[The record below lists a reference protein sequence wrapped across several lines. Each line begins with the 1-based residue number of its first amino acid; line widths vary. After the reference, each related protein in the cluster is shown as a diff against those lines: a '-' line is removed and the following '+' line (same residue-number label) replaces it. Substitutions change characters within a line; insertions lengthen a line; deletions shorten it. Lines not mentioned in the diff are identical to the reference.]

1 MAEKD
6 SFLSKSI
13 YIIGALMSLFHITT
27 LVFYPLPANI
37 FRTTHLMF
45 VLTMIYLTYS
55 FSSKEGNKKIGTG
68 NIVLLLAGLASCIY
82 IAVEMNALLTRGGI
96 WTTDADIILGI
107 IAIVVVLEATRRSN
121 GLALPLIAIG
131 FMAYAFWGNH
141 IPGMLGHKG
150 YSLKRI
156 ITALYTY
163 DGLFGTALDTAA
175 TFVTMFVIFAAFL
188 EKTGA
193 GDVFLELAKGVA
205 GRARGGPAKIAVIAC
220 ALFGTISGSAVACV
234 AATGSIIVP
243 LMIKLKY
250 DNLFAGSVISSAA
263 IGAQIMPPV
272 MAAGAFLMA
281 EFLGV
286 PYLEV
291 MRAAIIPAL
300 MYFFTIWIS
309 IDCKAAKINLKGLSK
324 DEIPSTMAVLKKD
337 WLILAPLILLI
348 VLLVVFKLSAIACAF
363 YSMVA
368 SIMVC
373 YFDKERRMGLK
384 KIIDT
389 LAYSAKGIASVAC
402 ACACAGLVIGVINLT
417 GLGLKISTL
426 IISLSG
432 GRLIFALMLSMVTA
446 IIFGMGLPTTVS
458 YLLCVSVLSPVLIN
472 MGVLPIAAHMFIF
485 YFACLSGITPP
496 VALAAYTGA
505 SIAGTKSIPTA
516 SESCKLA
523 VIAFFVPYM
532 FVYNPA
538 YLMQGS
544 VPGIIWA
551 VIVGITTCYAI
562 SGFVQGWFMVKL
574 NAFARSGFF
583 VATVLL
589 LWQNLIFDIIGLAAF
604 AALLVVLIIRKK
616 SQNKASALEEVK
628 L

>member
-1 MAEKD
+1 MQQKD
-6 SFLSKSI
+6 DLLNKII
-13 YIIGALMSLFHITT
+13 YIAGVLMTLFHIIT
-27 LVFYPLPANI
+27 LVFYPLPANA
-37 FRTTHLMF
+37 FRTIHLMF
-45 VLTMIYLTYS
+45 VLAMIYLTHP
-55 FSSKEGNKKIGTG
+55 FSQKEDKGKVKIFD
-68 NIVLLLAGLASCIY
+68 ILLLLGGLASCIY
-82 IAVEMNALLTRGGI
+82 VAVEMNEILNRGGI
-96 WTTDADIILGI
+96 WTTNMDIIFGI
-107 IAIVVVLEATRRSN
+107 IAIITVLEATRRSN
-121 GLALPLIAIG
+121 GLALPIIAIV
-131 FMAYAFWGNH
+131 FIAYGLWGNY

-150 YSLKRI
+150 YSIKRL
-156 ITALYTY
+156 ITSLYTY

-175 TFVTMFVIFAAFL
+175 TFVAMFVIFAAFL

-193 GDVFLELAKGVA
+193 GDVFLELAKGIA
-205 GRARGGPAKIAVIAC
+205 GKSRGGPAKIAVIAC

-243 LMIKLKY
+243 LMIKLNY
-250 DNLFAGSVISSAA
+250 DKLFAGSVISSAA

-291 MRAAIIPAL
+291 MKAAIIPAL

-309 IDCKAAKINLKGLSK
+309 IDSKAAKTNLVGLK
-324 DEIPSTMAVLKKD
+324 KEEIPKTKEVLKKG
-337 WLILAPLILLI
+337 WLILLPLVLLI
-348 VLLVVFKLSAIACAF
+348 VLLVVFRLSAITCAF

-368 SIMVC
+368 SIIVC
-373 YFDKERRMGLK
+373 YIDKERKMGIK
-384 KIIDT
+384 KISDT
-389 LAYSAKGIASVAC
+389 LAYSAKGVASVAC

-417 GLGLKISTL
+417 GLGLKVSTL

-432 GRLIFALMLSMVTA
+432 GNVIFALILSMVTA

-523 VIAFFVPYM
+523 IIAFFVPYM

-538 YLMQGS
+538 YLMQDS
-544 VPGIIWA
+544 IPNIIWA
-551 VIVGITTCYAI
+551 IIIGIATCYAI
-562 SGFVQGWFMVKL
+562 SGFVQGWLVSKL
-574 NAFARSGFF
+574 SLVMRIAFFI
-583 VATVLL
+583 ATAFL
-589 LWQNLIFDIIGLAAF
+589 LWQNIIFDIVGLVILL
-604 AALLVVLIIRKK
+604 ALVTLLLIKK
-616 SQNKASALEEVK
+616 KRQDKKGVLEEV
-628 L
+628 

>member
-1 MAEKD
+1 
-6 SFLSKSI
+6 
-13 YIIGALMSLFHITT
+13 
-27 LVFYPLPANI
+27 
-37 FRTTHLMF
+37 
-45 VLTMIYLTYS
+45 MIYLTYS

>member
-1 MAEKD
+1 MPKGD
-6 SFLSKSI
+6 NLLNKII
-13 YIIGALMSLFHITT
+13 YVIGALMSLFHIAT
-27 LVFYPLPANI
+27 LVFYPLPANV

-45 VLTMIYLTYS
+45 VLAMIYLTYS
-55 FSSKEGNKKIGTG
+55 FSSREGKEKIGVS
-68 NIVLLLAGLASCIY
+68 NIILLLAGLASCVY
-82 IAVEMNALLTRGGI
+82 ITIEMNNLLDRGGI
-96 WTTDADIILGI
+96 WTTNADIIFGI
-107 IAIVVVLEATRRSN
+107 IAIIVVLEATRRSN
-121 GLALPLIAIG
+121 GLALPVIAIV
-131 FMAYAFWGNH
+131 FIAYGLWGKY

-156 ITALYTY
+156 ITSLYTY

-175 TFVTMFVIFAAFL
+175 TFVAMFVIFAAFL

-193 GDVFLELAKGVA
+193 GDVFLELAKGIA
-205 GRARGGPAKIAVIAC
+205 GKSRGGPAKIAVIAC

-250 DNLFAGSVISSAA
+250 DNLFSGSVISSAA

-291 MRAAIIPAL
+291 MKAAIIPAL

-309 IDCKAAKINLKGLSK
+309 IDAKAAKTNLRGLK
-324 DEIPSTMAVLKKD
+324 KEEIPATIAVFKKG
-337 WLILAPLILLI
+337 WLILLPLVLLI
-348 VLLVVFKLSAIACAF
+348 VLLVVFKLSAITCAF

-368 SIMVC
+368 SIVVC
-373 YFDKERRMGLK
+373 YIDKERKMGFK
-384 KIIDT
+384 KIGDT

-402 ACACAGLVIGVINLT
+402 ACACAGLVIGIINLT
-417 GLGLKISTL
+417 GLGLKVSTL
-426 IISLSG
+426 IISLSRG
-432 GRLIFALMLSMVTA
+432 NVIFALILSMITA

-516 SESCKLA
+516 SESCKLGI
-523 VIAFFVPYM
+523 IAFFVPYM
-532 FVYNPA
+532 FVFNPA
-538 YLMQGS
+538 FLMQDS
-544 VPGIIWA
+544 LPNIAWA
-551 VIVGITTCYAI
+551 VIVGIATCYAI
-562 SGFVQGWFMVKL
+562 SGLVQGWLIIKL
-574 NAFARSGFF
+574 NSFYRFGFLI
-583 VATVLL
+583 ATLLL
-589 LWQNLIFDIIGLAAF
+589 LWQKVVFDIAGLVI
-604 AALLVVLIIRKK
+604 LLVLVVILTMKNKR
-616 SQNKASALEEVK
+616 QNKVIAPEEV
-628 L
+628 

>member
-1 MAEKD
+1 MIEKD
-6 SFLSKSI
+6 NFLNKSI
-13 YIIGALMSLFHITT
+13 YIIGALMSLFHIIT
-27 LVFYPLPANI
+27 LVFYPMPANI

-45 VLTMIYLTYS
+45 VLIMIYLTYP
-55 FSSKEGNKKIGTG
+55 FSSKDGKKEIGIGN
-68 NIVLLLAGLASCIY
+68 VLLMLGGLASCIY
-82 IAVEMNALLTRGGI
+82 IAIEMNDMLTRGGI
-96 WTTDADIILGI
+96 WTTNTDIIFGI
-107 IAIVVVLEATRRSN
+107 IAIIVVLEATRRSN
-121 GLALPLIAIG
+121 GLALPIIAIV
-131 FMAYAFWGNH
+131 FIAYGLWGNY

-163 DGLFGTALDTAA
+163 DGIFGTALDTAA

-193 GDVFLELAKGVA
+193 GDVFLELAKGIA
-205 GRARGGPAKIAVIAC
+205 GKSRGGAAKIAVIAC

-243 LMIKLKY
+243 LMIKLRY
-250 DNLFAGSVISSAA
+250 DNLFAASVISSAA

-286 PYLEV
+286 PFLEV
-291 MRAAIIPAL
+291 MKAAIIPAL
-300 MYFFTIWIS
+300 MFFFTIWIS

-324 DEIPSTMAVLKKD
+324 DEIPSTKSVLKKD
-337 WLILAPLILLI
+337 WLILMPLVLLV
-348 VLLVVFKLSAIACAF
+348 VLLVVFKFSPITCAF

-368 SIMVC
+368 SIIVC
-373 YFDKERRMGLK
+373 YLDKKRRMGIK

-389 LAYSAKGIASVAC
+389 LADSAKGIASVAC
-402 ACACAGLVIGVINLT
+402 ACACAGLIIGIINLT

-432 GRLIFALMLSMVTA
+432 GKVIFALILSMVTA

-458 YLLCVSVLSPVLIN
+458 YLLCVSVLSPVLIE

-516 SESCKLA
+516 VESCKLA
-523 VIAFFVPYM
+523 IIAFFVPYM

-544 VPGIIWA
+544 IASIIWA
-551 VIVGITTCYAI
+551 CIVGIATCYAI
-562 SGFVQGWFMVKL
+562 SGLVQGWLIVKL
-574 NAFARSGFF
+574 NPIMRFGFF
-583 VATVLL
+583 ATTVLL
-589 LWQNLIFDIIGLAAF
+589 LWQNIIHDVMGLIMFAVLLIVLTII
-604 AALLVVLIIRKK
+604 
-616 SQNKASALEEVK
+616 
-628 L
+628 